1 MKTFARAALCAALAA
16 GGVVATSWTPSAH
29 AQDDEDQDEGDD
41 EGDGDAP
48 DGDDDTSAPSLG
60 GVDDAALRARL
71 EPIVHLQGY
80 GLQDGVV
87 TLAYPLTEPV
97 ELRAFE
103 HSGFDKVD
111 LRSVSGQ
118 AQSGP
123 GIELGAGSRN
133 VGRLLHK
140 LPLKGDVEVT
150 VELWIAHNTP
160 SAVVCFVLGE
170 KVGVLWGQQ
179 IVKPSNMRPY
189 GRSAPADP
197 LLFKEERSVRSTFT
211 VTGNDLVV
219 RCQGSESGRHTFT
232 KNELRSM
239 RFGVI
244 ARNCRLVLTD
254 LQLRGTVDTAK
265 LR

>member
-1 MKTFARAALCAALAA
+1 MRTFARAALCVALAV
-16 GGVVATSWTPSAH
+16 GGVAAPGVF
-29 AQDDEDQDEGDD
+29 AQDDDTPEQGEDGD
-41 EGDGDAP
+41 DGDAG
-48 DGDDDTSAPSLG
+48 GDDDDTAAPSLG

-71 EPIVHLQGY
+71 EPIVHLQGF
-80 GLQDGVV
+80 GLTNGVV

-97 ELRAFE
+97 ELRAFDFT
-103 HSGFDKVD
+103 GFDKVD
-111 LRSVSGQ
+111 LRSVTGQ

-123 GIELGAGSRN
+123 GIELGAGSRG

-140 LPLKGDVEVT
+140 LPLKGDAEVT
-150 VELWIAHNTP
+150 VELWMAHNTP
-160 SAVVCFVLGE
+160 SALVCFLLGE

-179 IVKPSNMRPY
+179 IVKPSNLRPY

-211 VTGNDLVV
+211 VTGDELVV
-219 RCQGSESGRHTFT
+219 RCQGSETGRYTFT

-239 RFGVI
+239 RVGVI